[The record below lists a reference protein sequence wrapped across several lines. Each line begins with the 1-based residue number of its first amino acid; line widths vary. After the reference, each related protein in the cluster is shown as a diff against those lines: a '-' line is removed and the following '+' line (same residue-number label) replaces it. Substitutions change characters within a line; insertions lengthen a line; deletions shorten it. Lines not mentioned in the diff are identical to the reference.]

1 MGCRGVRR
9 ERFGIL
15 GGLFDPIHYGHLTIA
30 EQAREELDLSRVLF
44 VPAGQPVHR
53 DAAQASAEDRITMIE
68 LAIVDNPMFMISRQE
83 VDRGEPSYMADT
95 LEALALNTAKPNLVL
110 IVSSET
116 VALMPTT
123 WRDMDR
129 VLDLAQ
135 VAVVSR
141 EGYPDIESAWL
152 DEHFPGRSDRFLLL
166 HSSRLGHSSSD
177 IRARVAAGRSI
188 RYLIPP
194 AVAAYI
200 EENHLYGA

>member
-30 EQAREELDLSRVLF
+30 EQAREELDLTRVLF

-68 LAIVDNPMFMISRQE
+68 LAIVDNPMFMVSRQE

-95 LEALALNTAKPNLVL
+95 LEALALNASKPNLVL
-110 IVSSET
+110 IVSAET

-129 VLDLAQ
+129 ILDLAQ

-166 HSSRLGHSSSD
+166 HSSRLGHSSTD

-188 RYLIPP
+188 RYLAPP

>member
-30 EQAREELDLSRVLF
+30 EQAREELDLTRVLF

-68 LAIVDNPMFMISRQE
+68 LAIVDNPMFMVSRQE

-95 LEALALNTAKPNLVL
+95 LEALALNASKPNLML
-110 IVSSET
+110 IVSAET

-166 HSSRLGHSSSD
+166 RSSRLGHSSTD

-188 RYLIPP
+188 RYLAPP